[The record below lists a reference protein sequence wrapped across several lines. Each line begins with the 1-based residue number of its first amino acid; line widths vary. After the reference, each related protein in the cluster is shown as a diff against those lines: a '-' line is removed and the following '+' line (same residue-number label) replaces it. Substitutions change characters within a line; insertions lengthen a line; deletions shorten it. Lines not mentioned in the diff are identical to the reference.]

1 MKKIE
6 TKSKIV
12 ALIKT
17 NAQNTQHAKHTQNI
31 RNTTQH
37 TTQWTHAHKGEST
50 GQRGGMKS

>member
-1 MKKIE
+1 M
-6 TKSKIV
+6 KSKIV

-37 TTQWTHAHKGEST
+37 SHNGRTHTKENQQGKEE
-50 GQRGGMKS
+50 G